1 MFSGAQFLSGMMRKS
16 LKADGSD
23 GYTLWMHLMIP
34 YSMLKSG

>member
-23 GYTLWMHLMIP
+23 GLHTVDVFNDTVQYA
-34 YSMLKSG
+34 